1 MTTHVIMNGDPVTLH
16 ESVTV
21 RDAVARLLTRSDG
34 TYSDRG
40 VAVAVNQ
47 AVVPRSDWSSITLG
61 SGDTVEIITAV
72 QGG

>member
-1 MTTHVIMNGDPVTLH
+1 MTTQVIMNGDPVTLD

-21 RDAVARLLTRSDG
+21 RDAVAQLLTRADG
-34 TYSDRG
+34 SFTDRG

-47 AVVPRSDWSSITLG
+47 AVVPRSDWSSTTLD